1 MFTEPPRSAET
12 HARAGRAQVINLF
25 CRNKKYST
33 AVDTTRVCTQLYTRD
48 QCLKVRLLYLLVPL
62 LLLRIF
68 AFLEHLYR
76 TARLFDYKR
85 QNFMV
90 RPRIHVL
97 TMKILKAPLPRHPYL
112 QYL

>member
-1 MFTEPPRSAET
+1 MFETESAPAL
-12 HARAGRAQVINLF
+12 HAA
-25 CRNKKYST
+25 
-33 AVDTTRVCTQLYTRD
+33 
-48 QCLKVRLLYLLVPL
+48 L
-62 LLLRIF
+62 LLH
-68 AFLEHLYR
+68 EHVVLLLYR